1 MPLQVLLYCHRSNWM
16 DPYFHTTILRKGKQA
31 YCKLRRCVEGTQG
44 ITKPRLRLV
53 PWFYIRNIFAE
64 HSPEC
69 ATYSPHHGPTQP
81 TTLHTPQCL
90 GRGSNHCHTSEGR
103 EPLGMD
109 GMLRWRNRNLL
120 ICSKLQ
126 IALEMQLKI
135 QGEKMELLN
144 AFSYLGR
151 PQCLTQFAIWSC
163 VSCIKLAPLFL
174 YNWGLNLV
182 YIYFI
187 CLTHCRY

>member
-1 MPLQVLLYCHRSNWM
+1 MCWGYTG
-16 DPYFHTTILRKGKQA
+16 YYKTA
-31 YCKLRRCVEGTQG
+31 
-44 ITKPRLRLV
+44 
-53 PWFYIRNIFAE
+53 
-64 HSPEC
+64 
-69 ATYSPHHGPTQP
+69 
-81 TTLHTPQCL
+81 TTLSAMILYSQYICWALTWVCHLQPSSQPHPAHHPPHPTMFGEREQPY
-90 GRGSNHCHTSEGR
+90 HCHTYEGG
-103 EPLGMD
+103 EPVGMD
-109 GMLRWRNRNLL
+109 GMLRWRNSNLL

>member
-1 MPLQVLLYCHRSNWM
+1 MNGSIFPYNNFTERQTSILQIEEMCWGYTG
-16 DPYFHTTILRKGKQA
+16 YYKTA
-31 YCKLRRCVEGTQG
+31 
-44 ITKPRLRLV
+44 
-53 PWFYIRNIFAE
+53 
-64 HSPEC
+64 
-69 ATYSPHHGPTQP
+69 
-81 TTLHTPQCL
+81 TTLSTMILYSHYICWALTWV
-90 GRGSNHCHTSEGR
+90 CHLQPSSQPHPAHHPPHPSMFGEREQSLPHFWRSRVEAVGYEG
-103 EPLGMD
+103 EEKIA
-109 GMLRWRNRNLL
+109 L
-120 ICSKLQ
+120 ICCKLQ